1 MEKGVINV
9 NTPSNRK
16 DALLKLL
23 TVEPETMDNL
33 VKETGW
39 GHEVTQHALLQLI
52 VDNKVSCKNGNGRRV
67 YFVKAKAE

>member
-1 MEKGVINV
+1 METDVINV

-23 TVEPETMDNL
+23 KVEPETMEKL
-33 VKETGW
+33 AKATGW
-39 GHEVTQHALLQLI
+39 GHEVTQQTLLQLI
-52 VDNKVSCKNGNGRRV
+52 VDNKVSCKNGNGRRI

>member
-39 GHEVTQHALLQLI
+39 GHEVT
-52 VDNKVSCKNGNGRRV
+52 SMRC
-67 YFVKAKAE
+67 YS

>member
-1 MEKGVINV
+1 MEKDVINV

-23 TVEPETMDNL
+23 EVEPESMDQL

-39 GHEVTQHALLQLI
+39 GHEVTQQTLLQLI

>member
-1 MEKGVINV
+1 MANYPDFSKIDFHQA
-9 NTPSNRK
+9 TAPTAADLQQWK
-16 DALLKLL
+16 
-23 TVEPETMDNL
+23 DNL